1 MWMLALYLVVLTEL
15 STSSKWTEM
24 VVSVMLVTKLA
35 PNTVQATAMLN
46 VLMISSGLTEK
57 LTSSMASKELA
68 VPRWTSGRL
77 TQRLLLILLTH
88 ALTMVSWLAK
98 AKLVEISTATKEPAT
113 RMAVI
118 STPTDLITTNSTE
131 EAAISL

>member
-46 VLMISSGLTEK
+46 VLMILSGLTEK
-57 LTSSMASKELA
+57 LTS
-68 VPRWTSGRL
+68 
-77 TQRLLLILLTH
+77 
-88 ALTMVSWLAK
+88 
-98 AKLVEISTATKEPAT
+98 
-113 RMAVI
+113 
-118 STPTDLITTNSTE
+118 
-131 EAAISL
+131 